1 MKPNRPVTLLLSL
14 VCVTSAAAQTAQP
27 PAPTTKPTVTPKPG
41 SGFRP
46 IKDPIVNLD
55 LLAKQSRPGAVV
67 PGSAPP
73 APKLTPA
80 ASPVVPAAAPNP
92 VPATAPVPAA
102 APAAEPAPMPTA
114 APAPAPIEPAP
125 APIVPA
131 VTKPVEPPPA
141 EPVAVTPASAPAPS
155 PAPAPIEPAPAAA
168 PVETKVVE
176 IKPAEPAPV
185 AAPVAASP
193 EPTPS
198 VTPIPEPA
206 PQPPAPSTPVAEPIP
221 AVVPAAAAPDVAD
234 PVKAL
239 RMQMKAEPVSVRITA
254 CAGGE
259 GQVQGRVIENGVARE
274 WTNLGA
280 GLEGD
285 GIIDLR
291 TGAGGEAQI
300 VVDGQATVI
309 VGPIS
314 RVTIKKQTITSEAG
328 EASRLFVDLQRGR
341 ATVWPLTPGVQVN
354 VTTPTELV
362 VVREKTMVRF
372 DSAAGT
378 RVQNLAMPPVP
389 ATPLSK

>member
-1 MKPNRPVTLLLSL
+1 MKSNRSVALLLSL
-14 VCVTSAAAQTAQP
+14 VCASAAAAQSAQP

-73 APKLTPA
+73 APKLAPVTTPA
-80 ASPVVPAAAPNP
+80 APAPVAAPSPAPQPVSTSVVAIPVAEPSPVPAA
-92 VPATAPVPAA
+92 PAA
-102 APAAEPAPMPTA
+102 APAPTPIQPEPAPMVPVTA
-114 APAPAPIEPAP
+114 KPVEPQPIEPAAATPVAVPAPAPAP
-125 APIVPA
+125 
-131 VTKPVEPPPA
+131 A
-141 EPVAVTPASAPAPS
+141 EP
-155 PAPAPIEPAPAAA
+155 A
-168 PVETKVVE
+168 PVETKVIE
-176 IKPAEPAPV
+176 IKPADPAPV
-185 AAPVAASP
+185 AAAVAAQA
-193 EPTPS
+193 EPTPAAM
-198 VTPIPEPA
+198 PIPEPA
-206 PQPPAPSTPVAEPIP
+206 PQPPAPVAPVTEPTP
-221 AVVPAAAAPDVAD
+221 AVVPVATEPQAVD
-234 PVKAL
+234 PVRAL
-239 RMQMKAEPVSVRITA
+239 RAQMKAEPVSVRITA

-314 RVTIKKQTITSEAG
+314 RVTIKKQTISSEAG
-328 EASRLFVDLQRGR
+328 EASRVFVDLQRGR

-378 RVQNLAMPPVP
+378 RVQNLALPPVP
-389 ATPLSK
+389 TTPLSK